1 MKNTGFELFDS
12 QAADWMYQFTK
23 LKPNLR
29 IGIYGHYFPPSEKQ
43 ILRRLRDKLKSDADY
58 VQTYIVEDLQDA
70 EEFRKD
76 NFLKS
81 IFALENSNINLIVL
95 TFKGLSHGAIRELD
109 YVLAHPQLVFKSAV
123 LVESEFDQDGDTIKR
138 AFTSLFEKDLA
149 AVNFRV
155 TDFERGDFEKMYR
168 LARGIVTDLF
178 YYYIKNL
185 RHEIREPRLI

>member
-1 MKNTGFELFDS
+1 MSDG
-12 QAADWMYQFTK
+12 QAADWIYQFSK

-29 IGIYGHYFPPSEKQ
+29 IGIYGHYFPSSEKE
-43 ILRRLRDKLKSDADY
+43 ILLKLRDKLKSEADY
-58 VQTYIVEDLQDA
+58 SETYLVEDLRDS

-81 IFALENSNINLIVL
+81 IFALENSNVNLIVL
-95 TFKGLSHGAIRELD
+95 TFKGLSQGAIRELD
-109 YVLAHPQLVFKSAV
+109 YVLANPRLVFKSAV
-123 LVESEFDQDGDTIKR
+123 LVESEYDQEGNTIKR

-155 TDFERGDFEKMYR
+155 ADFERGNFEKLYG
-168 LARGIVTDLF
+168 LARGMVTDLF

-185 RHEIREPRLI
+185 RHAIQGTRLI

>member
-1 MKNTGFELFDS
+1 ML
-12 QAADWMYQFTK
+12 
-23 LKPNLR
+23 
-29 IGIYGHYFPPSEKQ
+29 
-43 ILRRLRDKLKSDADY
+43 ILREKLRSEAGY
-58 VQTYIVEDLQDA
+58 SQTYLVEDLRDSA
-70 EEFRKD
+70 EFRRD

-95 TFKGLSHGAIRELD
+95 TFKGMSQGAIRELG
-109 YVLAHPQLVFKSAV
+109 YILANPKLVFKSAV
-123 LVESEFDQDGDTIKR
+123 LVESEYDQEGNIVKR

-155 TDFERGDFEKMYR
+155 ADFERADVERVCR

-185 RHEIREPRLI
+185 RHEIKETPLI

>member
-1 MKNTGFELFDS
+1 MFDS
-12 QAADWMYQFTK
+12 QAADWIYQFSK

-43 ILRRLRDKLKSDADY
+43 ILLKLRDRLRSEAGYSQAYL
-58 VQTYIVEDLQDA
+58 VEDLQDS
-70 EEFRKD
+70 EEFRRD

-95 TFKGLSHGAIRELD
+95 TFKGVSQGAIRELD
-109 YVLAHPQLVFKSAV
+109 YILAHPQLVFKSAV
-123 LVESEFDQDGDTIKR
+123 LIESEYDQEGNAIKR

-155 TDFERGDFEKMYR
+155 ADFGRGDFEKMYR

-185 RHEIREPRLI
+185 RHEIRKATLI

>member
-1 MKNTGFELFDS
+1 MFDNPAS
-12 QAADWMYQFTK
+12 DWIYQFSK

-43 ILRRLRDKLKSDADY
+43 TLSKLRDRLRSDVDY
-58 VQTYIVEDLQDA
+58 NQTYLVEDLQGS

-81 IFALENSNINLIVL
+81 IFALEKSNINLIVL
-95 TFKGLSHGAIRELD
+95 TFKGLSQGAIRELD
-109 YVLAHPQLVFKSAV
+109 YILANPRLVFKSAV
-123 LVESEFDQDGDTIKR
+123 LLESEYDQHGHSIKR

-155 TDFERGDFEKMYR
+155 ADFETGDFEQMFR

-185 RHEIREPRLI
+185 RHEIRETRLI